1 MQKKL
6 KLAVMAFSCP
16 MLMMAQVDTNSGL
29 VAEEDS
35 TGQAVIT
42 IDDAAF
48 TFSEAQLGEDEDMTQ
63 AVTIMNSNSNV
74 YARQVGFL
82 FSPVRFRYRAFNQKY
97 NDIYINGAPMND
109 MESGQFRYSIV
120 GGINN
125 LTRNY
130 DAALPFEDNS
140 FSMPAMGGSNNY
152 NFRAGNVASGHKL
165 SVAGANRNYVARVM
179 YTYGSGISAKGWSW
193 AASLGYRW
201 AKRGY
206 VEGTFYNSLS
216 YYLGVQKV
224 WQDHT
229 VSVATWGNP
238 TERASQGPVTDEMYW
253 IANDNQYNPYWG
265 YQNGE
270 VRNSRVIN
278 DFQPSVVAT
287 WDWNINDDMKLTTSL
302 VGRYSLYKS
311 TKLNYNN
318 ADNPLPTYWK
328 NMPSSYYNVWPD
340 NDGTYDD
347 PLNRTEQ
354 GLADWNTAYNYLKA
368 SKENRQINWDRL
380 YWANQQ
386 ANTTGADALYYVQ
399 AKHNDNFNL
408 TFSTMLKQVLNQK
421 STWNIGLVAAT
432 NKGMHYQT
440 MEDLLGANAF
450 HNINSYALGN
460 YAADNPYVQYDLNN
474 PNQQIKEGDTFGY
487 DYDLNVQKA
496 YAWTNYTIDI
506 IPTTDMG
513 YLRAFIAGKIGG
525 TTMSRNGNMR
535 NGMFAENSYGKS
547 GTAKFLD
554 GGVKGSI
561 SANLLHGHQIRF
573 GAGYQWNAPQAQA
586 AFVSPETNND
596 FVGNLK
602 NEKVFSAEFDY
613 QYQNSWLRAC
623 INTYFSRMW
632 DVTEWQNFYFD
643 DINSFSY
650 VSMTNI
656 EKVFYGVEL
665 GLEFR
670 VTSDF
675 NIRAIATW
683 SEGKN
688 DNNSNVRYL
697 NSTKKTYHD
706 DIVMNKDMHE
716 AGTPLSAYSIALN
729 YNKSGWFF
737 SLNGNYYDRIYLSYS
752 PSYRYQSTLVT
763 MGNVDS
769 DGSYIVPEQAEGKG
783 GFMLDGSIGKLIRL
797 PHGRSLSINL
807 MVTNILN
814 NTRLCTGGFEQ
825 SRSDY
830 TVKEDGS
837 KNNERAYKFSRN
849 PYKFYAYGTNGMLNF
864 TFKF

>member
-6 KLAVMAFSCP
+6 KLAVMALCCP
-16 MLMMAQVDTNSGL
+16 TLMMAQVDVPSGIY
-29 VAEEDS
+29 AEEDS
-35 TGQAVIT
+35 TGQAIIT

-48 TFSEAQLGEDEDMTQ
+48 TFSETQLGEDEDMTQ
-63 AVTIMNSNSNV
+63 AVTIMNSSSNV

-109 MESGQFRYSIV
+109 MESGQFRYTIV

-140 FSMPAMGGSNNY
+140 FSMPGMGGSNNY

-165 SVAGANRNYVARVM
+165 SLSGANRNYVARVM
-179 YTYGSGISAKGWSW
+179 YTYGSGVSAKGWSW

-206 VEGTFYNSLS
+206 VKGTFYNSLS

-224 WQDHT
+224 WQGHT
-229 VSVATWGNP
+229 FSLATWGNP

-278 DFQPSVVAT
+278 DFQPSVIAT
-287 WDWNINDDMKLTTSL
+287 WDWNINDEMKLTTTL
-302 VGRYSLYKS
+302 TGRYSMYKS

-340 NDGTYDD
+340 DDGTFND

-354 GLADWNTAYNYLKA
+354 GLEDWNTAYNYLKA
-368 SKENRQINWDRL
+368 SEANRQIDWDRL

-386 ANTTGADALYYVQ
+386 ANASGADALYYVQ
-399 AKHNDNFNL
+399 AKHNNNFNL
-408 TFSTMLKQVLNQK
+408 TFSTMLKQMLNK
-421 STWNIGLVAAT
+421 NSTWNIGLVAAT

-440 MEDLLGANAF
+440 MEDLMGANAF

-460 YAADNPYVQYDLNN
+460 YAADNPYVQYDLDH
-474 PNQQIKEGDTFGY
+474 PNQLIKEGDTFGY

-496 YAWTNYTIDI
+496 YAWTNYT
-506 IPTTDMG
+506 TTFSRF
-513 YLRAFIAGKIGG
+513 RAFIAGKIGG

-535 NGMFAENSYGKS
+535 NGMFADNSYGKS

-554 GGVKGSI
+554 GGVKGSLA
-561 SANLLHGHQIRF
+561 ANLGGGHMVRL
-573 GAGYQWNAPQAQA
+573 GAGYQWNAPMAQT

-596 FVGNLK
+596 FVDNLK

-613 QYQNSWLRAC
+613 QYQNSWLRAN
-623 INTYFSRMW
+623 INAYYSQMS

-650 VSMTNI
+650 VSMTGI
-656 EKVFYGVEL
+656 EKAYYGVEV
-665 GLEFR
+665 GMEFR
-670 VTSDF
+670 ITSDF
-675 NIRAIATW
+675 NIRAVGTW
-683 SEGKN
+683 GEGKN
-688 DNNSNVRYL
+688 TNNCDVRYL
-697 NSTKKTYHD
+697 NSTKRTYHD
-706 DIVMNKDMHE
+706 DVVMNKGMHE
-716 AGTPLSAYSIALN
+716 AGTPLSAYSLALN
-729 YNKSGWFF
+729 YNKSGWFL
-737 SLNGNYYDRIYLSYS
+737 SLNGNYYDRIYLSYA
-752 PSYRYQSTLVT
+752 PSYRYQSTLIT
-763 MGNVDS
+763 MGNVNN
-769 DGSYIVPEQAEGKG
+769 DGSYNVPEQAKGKG
-783 GFMLDGSIGKLIRL
+783 GFMLDGSIGRLIRL
-797 PHGRSLSINL
+797 RHGRSLSINL

-814 NTRLCTGGFEQ
+814 NTKLCTGGFEQ

-830 TVKEDGS
+830 TVKDDGS

-849 PYKFYAYGTNGMLNF
+849 PYKFYAYGINGMLNL
-864 TFKF
+864 TYKF